1 MSRPLKL
8 DQVDVKYDREEILR
22 QITLQ
27 FESPRIYG
35 LLGRDGMGKTTI
47 LELLASFQKPSR
59 GKVLYGEEPLFENA
73 SLMPL
78 IYFVYWEDYHD
89 DYQTGEKKIREA
101 AAYRPY
107 FDMDYAF
114 HLADR
119 MNLQLSRSVKKYSRG
134 KAAALQLLLGLASR
148 APVTLIDE
156 VFPNMDA
163 PAREFFYAE
172 LLNEQNKHPRLFI
185 LSSHLISE
193 SEHLFDDVVILHHKE
208 IILNTS
214 YHHLVSQGVLL
225 TGPAVEVEAFTQ
237 DYPTAGEKL
246 SAGTMT
252 VEVYGTITD
261 DFIKKAEEKGL
272 QVQSLSLQKIF
283 TQLTREEDKH
293 GEK

>member
-1 MSRPLKL
+1 MGRPLKL
-8 DQVDVKYDREEILR
+8 DQVDVKYGREEILR

-47 LELLASFQKPSR
+47 MELLASFQKPSR
-59 GKVLYGEEPLFENA
+59 GKVLYGDEPLFENA

-101 AAYRPY
+101 AAFRPH

-114 HLADR
+114 HLAEM
-119 MNLQLSRSVKKYSRG
+119 MNLQLSRPVKKYSRG
-134 KAAALQLLLGLASR
+134 KAAALQLSLGLASR

-163 PAREFFYAE
+163 PAREFFYEE
-172 LLNEQNKHPRLFI
+172 LLNEQKNHPRLFI

-193 SEHLFDDVVILHHKE
+193 TEHLYDEVVILHHRE
-208 IILNTS
+208 IILNTP

-293 GEK
+293 EEK

>member
-8 DQVDVKYDREEILR
+8 DHVDVKYDKEQILR
-22 QITLQ
+22 QVTLQ

-59 GKVLYGEEPLFENA
+59 GRVLYGEELLFENA

-89 DYQTGEKKIREA
+89 DYQTGEKKIKET
-101 AAYRPY
+101 AAYRPH
-107 FDMDYAF
+107 FDVEYAF
-114 HLADR
+114 HLADM
-119 MNLQLSRSVKKYSRG
+119 MNLQLSRPVKKYSRG
-134 KAAALQLLLGLASR
+134 KAAALQLILGLASR

-163 PAREFFYAE
+163 PSRELFYEE
-172 LLNEQNKHPRLFI
+172 LLKEQSSHPRLFV

-193 SEHLFDDVVILHHKE
+193 TEHLFDEVVILHHKE
-208 IILNTS
+208 IILNTP

-225 TGPAVEVEAFTQ
+225 KGPAAEVEAFTQ

-252 VEVYGTITD
+252 VEVYGTITG
-261 DFIKKAEEKGL
+261 DFINKAEEKGL

-283 TQLTREEDKH
+283 TQLTREEDKY